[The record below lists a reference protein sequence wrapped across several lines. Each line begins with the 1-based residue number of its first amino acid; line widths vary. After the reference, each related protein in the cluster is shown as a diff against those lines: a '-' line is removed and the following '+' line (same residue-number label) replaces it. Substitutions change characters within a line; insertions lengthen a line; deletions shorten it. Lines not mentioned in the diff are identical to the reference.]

1 MRLSVGKQR
10 SVLATLW
17 DWVKSLAALAVI
29 GWVSWYAYSLWNP
42 DSSGE
47 SNFVQGATFNCR
59 KALAELATDYACRNS
74 DSCTMTRDELIEL
87 KNREADIE
95 KYCN

>member
-1 MRLSVGKQR
+1 MGIQK

-17 DWVKSLAALAVI
+17 DWGTSLAAVAVL
-29 GWVSWYAYSLWNP
+29 GWVAWYAYSLWNP
-42 DSSGE
+42 DASGE
-47 SNFVQGATFNCR
+47 SNSVKGPAFNCR

-74 DSCTMTRDELIEL
+74 DSCAMTSDELTEL